1 MKSSDSLPAV
11 LSIGVL
17 AERFGLATH
26 VLRHWEAE
34 GLLAPA
40 RDAAG
45 RRRYGEQD
53 AVRVAVILRGKEA
66 GLGLDAIRTLVSASA
81 PGARRSVLRGEAE
94 ALRSRIAAA
103 QASLDLIE
111 CALSCEHE
119 DFMECPHFRGTVG
132 LAP

>member
-1 MKSSDSLPAV
+1 M
-11 LSIGVL
+11 SIGVL
-17 AERFGLATH
+17 AERFSLATH

-53 AVRVAVILRGKEA
+53 AVRIAVILRGKEA

-81 PGARRSVLRGEAE
+81 PGARRPVLHSEAQ

-111 CALSCEHE
+111 CALACEHE